1 MSNRS
6 DFSIAQLSNT
16 AVSVENRS
24 RNVFDVLTVFAGES
38 WKSIPG
44 TIFTGDTDLCESS

>member
-1 MSNRS
+1 MSIRS
-6 DFSIAQLSNT
+6 HFSIVQSSII

-24 RNVFDVLTVFAGES
+24 RNVFDVLTVFAEEI